1 MASTRTII
9 IEAKRLMKRRRLLFG
24 GLISLLLLG
33 FVLFTNHGVIKRLR
47 LEAQRQEINK
57 EIEQAQIHGDSL
69 RKQILILRNDTL
81 EIERLARQNYGLIK
95 PGEEVY
101 FIETNK

>member
-9 IEAKRLMKRRRLLFG
+9 IETKRLMKRRRLLIG

-33 FVLFTNHGVIKRLR
+33 FVLFTNHGVIMRLR
-47 LEAQRQEINK
+47 LESERQKFTK
-57 EIEQAQIHGDSL
+57 EIEQAQTRGDSL
-69 RKQILILRNDTL
+69 RKQVYILKTDTL

-101 FIETNK
+101 FVEPK